1 MSYLSLISLGGLV
14 FLLAVVL
21 IFVGFL
27 ILLFYA
33 FLKRKEQPYS
43 KTEGGIFVLIGPL
56 PIVIA
61 SNKKLAYA
69 LLIVGIIVAITFLAL
84 IWWTSYF
91 F

>member
-33 FLKRKEQPYS
+33 FLKRKEQPSS

-61 SNKKLAYA
+61 SSKKLAYV
-69 LLIVGIIVAITFLAL
+69 LLIVGIIIAIALFAL